1 MVDFDDLA
9 ATWDDDPRRTQR
21 SKKFAT
27 LLADAVPLRTDMRAL
42 EYGAGTGQMALS
54 LLPHVGTIVLADASA
69 GMVEVATA
77 RIAQLDEPRL
87 TATQLD
93 LTTQSPEPQAFDLVY
108 SSLVL
113 HHVDPLPTALSAMF
127 ATLKPGGWLAAID
140 LEQDGGAYHAQ
151 HADFHGHDGF
161 VHHQLQVLIEG
172 AGFTEVTFRAAG
184 HTTRTAHGDHEEDR
198 EFALFLVTAR
208 RPA

>member
-21 SKKFAT
+21 SQKFAT
-27 LLADAVPLRTDMRAL
+27 LLADAVPLRTDMQAL

-54 LLPHVGTIVLADASA
+54 LLPHVGTIVLADASG
-69 GMVEVATA
+69 GMVEVAAA

-113 HHVDPLPTALSAMF
+113 HHVDALPTALSAMF

-151 HADFHGHDGF
+151 HADWHGHDGF
-161 VHHQLQVLIEG
+161 AHASLQQLIEA
-172 AGFTEVTFRAAG
+172 AGFTDVTFRPAG
-184 HTTRTAHGDHEEDR
+184 NTTRTTHGDHEEDR